1 MPNHAMNLLYL
12 LLAAVAAAFIIRLL
26 IRARPGIDLVTA
38 QAAVKSGSALL
49 VDVREPPE
57 WRGGVARQ
65 AALLPLSDL
74 RGSRAQWRAFLEKH
88 PGKKLL
94 LYCQSGARSGM
105 AAAQLRSEGL
115 DAVNTGS
122 LRDWDRAG
130 WPICTPKGLR

>member
-1 MPNHAMNLLYL
+1 MNLLYL
-12 LLAAVAAAFIIRLL
+12 LLAVGAVVLLLRLVL
-26 IRARPGIDLVTA
+26 RARPGIDLASA
-38 QAAVKSGSALL
+38 QAAVKSGSAML
-49 VDVREPPE
+49 VDVREPAE
-57 WRGGVARQ
+57 WKQGVARQ

-74 RGSRAQWRAFLEKH
+74 QGARTQWRDFLEKH

-105 AAAQLRSEGL
+105 AAAQLRGEGL
-115 DAVNTGS
+115 DAVNAGS

>member
-1 MPNHAMNLLYL
+1 MNFLYL
-12 LLAAVAAAFIIRLL
+12 LLAAVAVFFIARTLWL
-26 IRARPGIDLVTA
+26 ARPEIQPAALRAALKAGTA
-38 QAAVKSGSALL
+38 VLI
-49 VDVREPPE
+49 DVREPAE
-57 WRGGVARQ
+57 WTAGVAKQ

-115 DAVNTGS
+115 DALNAGS

-130 WPICTPKGLR
+130 WPGCTSRHGR